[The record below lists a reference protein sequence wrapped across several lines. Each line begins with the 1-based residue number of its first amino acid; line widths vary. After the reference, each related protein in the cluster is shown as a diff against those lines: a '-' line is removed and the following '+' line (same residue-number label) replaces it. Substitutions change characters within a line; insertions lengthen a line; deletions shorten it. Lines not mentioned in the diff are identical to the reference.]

1 MSDTPEAVALR
12 LLELLM
18 QNEKQA
24 EDLRDKDILPA
35 RNWLLNTYAECLQAA
50 SGARSMSGAKPPVAG
65 AGGPGRA
72 PRGPP
77 GRRPGGAGGG
87 RAGPSTV

>member
-18 QNEKQA
+18 QNEKQS
-24 EDLRDKDILPA
+24 EDLRDKAVLPA

-50 SGARSMSGAKPPVAG
+50 SGARPMPEVKTAG
-65 AGGPGRA
+65 PAAGGHGR
-72 PRGPP
+72 PVGGPP
-77 GRRPGGAGGG
+77 GRRPGAGRGG
-87 RAGPSTV
+87 VSKI